1 MAVHGEKIKELV
13 ETLMRP
19 VVEQE
24 PFELVDVEYVKEGP
38 NWVLRV
44 LVDKEGGIDVEEC
57 GRISEYLSRKLDE
70 EDPIPNA
77 YILEVSSPGAE
88 RPLRKPEDYRRAVGK
103 AVRIVTREPIDG
115 KKEFE
120 GILESYDGE
129 IAVVVSHGRK
139 KNRVAVQVA
148 QIADARLAILF

>member
-1 MAVHGEKIKELV
+1 MTVSGQKIRELV
-13 ETLMRP
+13 ESFMRP
-19 VVEQE
+19 LVENE

-88 RPLRKPEDYRRAVGK
+88 RPLRRPEDFRRAVGK
-103 AVRIVTREPIDG
+103 TVRIATREPIGG

-120 GILESYDGE
+120 GVLKSYDGE
-129 IAVVVSHGRK
+129 TAVVALHGRK
-139 KNRVAVQVA
+139 SLVAVPVN
-148 QIADARLAILF
+148 QIAGARLTVLF